1 MTRAA
6 GFVHLHVHSPFS
18 FLDGAASIDEL
29 VQRAAALDM
38 PALALTDHD
47 NVSGAVRFVQACS
60 EAGIKPIIGCELT
73 LEGGHH
79 LTVLAASPKGYANL
93 CRLLTAA
100 HLENERGRPRT
111 SWSNLIRHR
120 EDLLFLSGCSK
131 GEIPAL
137 IYRRRY
143 DEAERVTRRYADAL
157 GRERF
162 FLELGATELPGQHA
176 VNRALAEL
184 AERIGVRTVAT
195 GNVHYAVREQHPVHD
210 VLRCIA
216 AGVTVDEPHPGRP
229 FNNQRYMIAPEDM
242 HRRFAWHPQALANT
256 VAVAEQCRP
265 ALVLGRPR
273 HPRFTLRSA
282 HAEHDPHGEHDG
294 YDSPRLPGHGRRE
307 NIDADALLHQLTW
320 AGARRR
326 YGKIPHALRRRIEE
340 ELAIIR
346 HLAMA
351 DYFLVAWDVVEFAKK
366 RGIRSSGRGSA
377 ADSVV
382 AYCLGLTNVDAFRRG
397 LSFERFLSVERG
409 EPPDIDIDFEAHRR
423 DEVAAYVYERYG
435 KDRVAAVATYHT
447 YHAKGAIRE
456 VGKVLGLPAEEIDA
470 VAKRMPHVP
479 ADAIGRALRHYPEL
493 RPVAESL
500 ARDPLRRRWLELA
513 RALAGLPR
521 HLGTHSSG
529 LVISADP
536 LTDVTPL
543 QMSAKG
549 VTVSQF
555 DKDDVEALG
564 LMKLDLLFLRMLA
577 AVNTSA
583 DAVRRR
589 DPAFDYDQ
597 IPDGDVR
604 TYERLRRGDT
614 IGAFQLESPA
624 QRALHPRLRP
634 DTFEDIVASVALIRP
649 GPIKGD
655 MVEPFIARR
664 NDLEAVT
671 YVHPKLEPILK
682 KTYGIV
688 LFQEQIIEIARTIA
702 GFTPGEADRLRRA
715 MSSFRSQAEM
725 DRIGEQFIAKAI
737 ANGCEPHVARTIF
750 GYIAGYA
757 GYGFC
762 EAHAASFADIAYKTT
777 YLLEHYP
784 AEFYAAL
791 LSHQPMGY
799 YPSNTL
805 LWEAKRRGV
814 AARGVCVNRSRPEF
828 TVEYGDGDASPA
840 AEARR
845 AAKAGPKAGAR
856 PAIRV
861 GLRQVRA
868 LSRATLDAIM
878 AARGRGPFASLT
890 DFCRRVPPLTAEE
903 AEQLVLAGAFDSFS
917 ANRRALLWQ
926 LPDALRRGRE
936 ARERQRRW
944 DLSADERRAAA
955 DVDDFAPLER
965 DVREY
970 YALGLTVERHLLHH
984 WRQRLRRRGAR
995 PCAEAL
1001 RLPHGHPVT
1010 VAGLCIRPHRPPT
1023 KSGRTVVFLTLEDE
1037 TGLIDVTVFEDV
1049 YMRWGTDLFV
1059 KPLLL
1064 VSGRVEHR
1072 GGAVSV
1078 TARRLEAVG

>member
-1 MTRAA
+1 MTEP
-6 GFVHLHVHSPFS
+6 FVHLHVHSPFS
-18 FLDGAASIDEL
+18 FLDGAASVEDL
-29 VQRAAALDM
+29 VRRAAALDM

-47 NVSGAVRFVQACS
+47 NVSGAVRFVQACR

-73 LEGGHH
+73 LESGFH

-100 HLENERGRPRT
+100 HLHNERGQPRT
-111 SWSNLIRHR
+111 SWDSLLQYS
-120 EDLLFLSGCSK
+120 EDLIVLSGCVK
-131 GEIPAL
+131 GEIAAR
-137 IYRRRY
+137 IRERRY
-143 DEAERVTRRYADAL
+143 AEAERAARRYAAAF

-162 FLELGATELPGQHA
+162 FLELQATELPGQLA

-184 AERIGVRTVAT
+184 AARIGVETVAT
-195 GNVHYAVREQHPVHD
+195 GNVHYAVREQHPIHD

-216 AGVTVDEPHPGRP
+216 AGVTVYDPHPSRP
-229 FNNQRYMIAPEDM
+229 FNDQLYLIEPEEM
-242 HRRFAWHPQALANT
+242 RRRFAWLPR
-256 VAVAEQCRP
+256 AVANAAAIAERCQL
-265 ALVLGRPR
+265 ALILGQPR
-273 HPRFTLRSA
+273 HPRFTLRD
-282 HAEHDPHGEHDG
+282 E
-294 YDSPRLPGHGRRE
+294 HGREQRV
-307 NIDADALLHQLTW
+307 DADALLAQLTW
-320 AGARRR
+320 EGARRR
-326 YGKIPHALRRRIEE
+326 YGKISEALRRRIEE
-340 ELAIIR
+340 ELTIIR
-346 HLAMA
+346 RLAMA
-351 DYFLVAWDVVEFAKK
+351 DYFLVAWDVVQFAKS

-382 AYCLGLTNVDAFRRG
+382 AYCLGLTNVDAFKRG

-423 DEVAAYVYERYG
+423 DEVAAYVFERYG
-435 KDRVAAVATYHT
+435 RDHVAAVATYHT
-447 YHAKGAIRE
+447 YHARGALRE
-456 VGKVLGLPAEEIDA
+456 VGKALGLPAEEIDE
-470 VAKRMPHVP
+470 VVKRMPHVP
-479 ADAIGRALRHYPEL
+479 ADAIERALRHYPEL
-493 RPVAESL
+493 RSL
-500 ARDPLRRRWLELA
+500 EETLVKDELRRRWLQLA
-513 RALAGLPR
+513 QALAGLPR

-529 LVISADP
+529 LVISAEP
-536 LTDVTPL
+536 LTEVTPL
-543 QMSAKG
+543 QMAAKG
-549 VTVSQF
+549 VPVSQF

-583 DAVRRR
+583 EAIRRR
-589 DPAFDYDQ
+589 DPSFDYDQ
-597 IPDGDVR
+597 IPDEDAR
-604 TYERLRRGDT
+604 TYKRLRRGDT

-624 QRALHPRLRP
+624 QRALHPRLKPR
-634 DTFEDIVASVALIRP
+634 TFEDIVASVALIRP

-655 MVEPFIARR
+655 MVKPFIARR
-664 NDLEAVT
+664 NGEEPVT

-682 KTYGIV
+682 KTYGVV

-737 ANGCEPHVARTIF
+737 ANGCEPGVARTIF
-750 GYIAGYA
+750 GYIAAYA

-762 EAHAASFADIAYKTT
+762 EAHAASFADIAYKTA

-799 YPSNTL
+799 YPPNTL

-814 AARGVCVNRSRPEF
+814 KALGVCINRSEAHF
-828 TVEYGDGDASPA
+828 TVEYLAEPSPA
-840 AEARR
+840 NGAPSDGGR
-845 AAKAGPKAGAR
+845 ADAGLR

-868 LSRATLDAIM
+868 LSQETLAAIL
-878 AARGRGPFASLT
+878 AARRDGPFTSLA

-903 AEQLVLAGAFDSFS
+903 AEQLVLAGAFDALS

-926 LPDALRRGRE
+926 LPEALRHGRE
-936 ARERQRRW
+936 ARESQRRW
-944 DLSADERRAAA
+944 DVSAPAAG
-955 DVDDFAPLER
+955 VPIDDFPPFER

-970 YALGLTVERHLLHH
+970 YALGLTIERHLVEHF
-984 WRQRLRRRGAR
+984 RPQLRRRGAL
-995 PCAEAL
+995 PCAEAR
-1001 RLPHGHPVT
+1001 RLPKGRQVT
-1010 VAGLCIRPHRPPT
+1010 VGGLCIRPHRPPT

-1049 YMRWGTDLFV
+1049 YMRWGEDLFV
-1059 KPLLL
+1059 KPMLL
-1064 VSGRVEHR
+1064 VSGYIEHQ
-1072 GGAVSV
+1072 GEAVSV
-1078 TARRLEAVG
+1078 VAKRLAAFP

>member
-1 MTRAA
+1 MTEAR
-6 GFVHLHVHSPFS
+6 FVHLHVHSPFS
-18 FLDGAASIDEL
+18 FLDGATAIDEL
-29 VQRAAALDM
+29 VQRAAALNM

-47 NVSGAVRFVQACS
+47 NVSGAVRFVQAC
-60 EAGIKPIIGCELT
+60 EQAGIKPIIGCELT

-79 LTVLAASPKGYANL
+79 LTALATSPRGYANL
-93 CRLLTAA
+93 CRILTAA

-111 SWSNLIRHR
+111 AWSRLIRHR
-120 EDLLFLSGCSK
+120 DDVLFLSGCAK

-137 IYRRRY
+137 LYQRRY
-143 DEAERVTRRYADAL
+143 EEAERTARRYADAL

-162 FLELGATELPGQHA
+162 FLELSATELPGQHA
-176 VNRALAEL
+176 VNQALVEL
-184 AERIGVRTVAT
+184 SQRIGVHVVAA
-195 GNVHYAVREQHPVHD
+195 GNVHYADREQHPVHD

-216 AGVTVDEPHPGRP
+216 AGISIETPHPDRP
-229 FNNQRYMIAPEDM
+229 FNDQLHMISPADM
-242 HRRFAWHPQALANT
+242 RRRFAWYPRALDNT
-256 VAVAEQCRP
+256 AAVAERCQP
-265 ALVLGRPR
+265 ALILGRPR
-273 HPRFTLRSA
+273 HPRFTLQTD
-282 HAEHDPHGEHDG
+282 HEEIGT
-294 YDSPRLPGHGRRE
+294 
-307 NIDADALLHQLTW
+307 DALLHQLTW
-320 AGARRR
+320 AGAYRR
-326 YGKIPHALRRRIEE
+326 YGKISPELHRRIEE
-340 ELAIIR
+340 ELAVID

-351 DYFLVAWDVVEFAKK
+351 DYFLVAWDVVEFARKQ
-366 RGIRSSGRGSA
+366 GIRASGRGSA

-382 AYCLGLTNVDAFRRG
+382 AYCLGLTNVDAFKRG
-397 LSFERFLSVERG
+397 LSFERFLSIERG

-423 DEVAAYVYERYG
+423 DEVAAYVYKRYG
-435 KDRVAAVATYHT
+435 KDHVSAVATYHT
-447 YHAKGAIRE
+447 YHARGAIRE
-456 VGKVLGLPAEEIDA
+456 VGKVLGLPREEIDA

-493 RPVAESL
+493 RQTAQKL
-500 ARDPLRRRWLELA
+500 ASNPLRRRWLGLA
-513 RALAGLPR
+513 QALAGLPR

-549 VTVSQF
+549 VPVSQF

-564 LMKLDLLFLRMLA
+564 LMKLDLLFLRMLG
-577 AVNTSA
+577 AVNMST
-583 DAVRRR
+583 DAIRRR
-589 DPAFDYDQ
+589 DPTFDYDR
-597 IPDGDVR
+597 IPDEDTR

-614 IGAFQLESPA
+614 VGAFQLESPA
-624 QRALHPRLRP
+624 QRALHPRLLP
-634 DTFEDIVASVALIRP
+634 STFEDIVASVALIRP

-655 MVEPFIARR
+655 MVHPFIARR
-664 NDLEAVT
+664 NNEEPVT
-671 YVHPKLEPILK
+671 YVHPKLEPILE

-725 DRIGEQFIAKAI
+725 DRIGHQFIAKAI
-737 ANGCEPHVARTIF
+737 AHGCEPDVARTIF
-750 GYIAGYA
+750 SYIAGYA

-777 YLLEHYP
+777 YLLEHHP

-814 AARGVCVNRSRPEF
+814 SARGLCINRSQSAF
-828 TVEYGDGDASPA
+828 AVEYDHSRCKLENGGGGGH
-840 AEARR
+840 ENF
-845 AAKAGPKAGAR
+845 G
-856 PAIRV
+856 AIRI
-861 GLRQVRA
+861 GLGQVRA
-868 LSRATLDAIM
+868 LSKATLDAILS
-878 AARGRGPFASLT
+878 ARAHKPFTSLT
-890 DFCRRVPPLTAEE
+890 DFCRRVPTLSSEE
-903 AEQLVLAGAFDSFS
+903 AEQLVLAGAFDSIS
-917 ANRRALLWQ
+917 ENRRALLWQ
-926 LPDALRRGRE
+926 LPDALRLGRQ

-944 DLSADERRAAA
+944 DLSTEGPTTA
-955 DVDDFAPLER
+955 DVDDFTPLER
-965 DVREY
+965 DLREY
-970 YALGLTVERHLLHH
+970 RALGLTVERHLLHH
-984 WRQRLRRRGAR
+984 WRAQLRGRGAR
-995 PCAEAL
+995 SCAEAA

-1010 VAGLCIRPHRPPT
+1010 VGGLCIRPHRPPT

-1049 YMRWGTDLFV
+1049 YMRWGADLFV

-1072 GGAVSV
+1072 GDAVSI
-1078 TARRLEAVG
+1078 TAHRLAAIG